1 MISQNFLLI
10 PILINFFFI
19 IFFKQITKIFK
30 IKDFPD
36 QKRKF
41 QKEPV
46 LLIGGTFLIIN
57 LLAILIL
64 SPITNY
70 ILLDNSFFSSKREYF
85 AFIFGTVS
93 FYIFGLY
100 DDKYDLSA
108 NAKLLILLILINF
121 IVLIDGSLVIKE
133 INFSFLEI
141 NIELKSLSHLFTILC
156 IMLFANALNMFD
168 GINLQTG
175 FYSLL
180 IFCIF
185 IYKSIFVNLSF
196 VMIISLFFILYL
208 NYRNKIYLG
217 ESGIQFLAF
226 IISYIF
232 IKSSNYNSDIFYADE
247 IFIIMAIPGLDMFRL
262 FLLRILSGKHP
273 FKPDRQHLHHY
284 LGNFFG
290 KFHTFLIIFIYI
302 FFTILFYYI
311 FENKITYLTIYFF
324 VYFFFTILLVRKI
337 RDQ

>member
-1 MISQNFLLI
+1 MISQNLLLI
-10 PILINFFFI
+10 TILINFFFI
-19 IFFKQITKIFK
+19 IFFKKITKIFK

-57 LLAILIL
+57 LISILIV
-64 SPITNY
+64 SSFTNY
-70 ILLDNSFFSSKREYF
+70 VLLENNFFSSNREYF
-85 AFIFGTVS
+85 AFIFGTIS

-108 NAKLLILLILINF
+108 NTKLLIFIILINF
-121 IVLIDGSLVIKE
+121 IILIDGNLVIKE
-133 INFSFLEI
+133 LNFSFLEI
-141 NIELKSLSHLFTILC
+141 DVELKSFSYLFTILC

-180 IFCIF
+180 IFSIF
-185 IYKSIFVNLSF
+185 IYKSIFINLSF

-226 IISYIF
+226 VISYIF
-232 IKSSNYNSDIFYADE
+232 IKSSNVNSNIFYADE
-247 IFIIMAIPGLDMFRL
+247 IFIIMALPGLDMFRL

-284 LGNFFG
+284 LGNFFSQ
-290 KFHTFLIIFIYI
+290 FQTFLIIFISI
-302 FFTILFYYI
+302 CLSILFYYI
-311 FENKITYLTIYFF
+311 FENKITYLIIYFF
-324 VYFFFTILLVRKI
+324 VYLSSTVLLISKI